1 MPTLKENK
9 LSPKEWGVD
18 IVWITVSAVLTAVT
32 VNLFFMHT
40 DLAPGGLTGLSIILS
55 ILTGIPLE
63 YMSLMVSVPL
73 LILGM
78 IFIGSKF
85 GIKTLYITLMIPLF
99 IKLVPKVNLMA
110 TLPFVAQLIISMIVG
125 GLLIGLSIGIALRHN
140 CATGG
145 TDLLAVLIKKVIH
158 VGEIPT
164 IVFICDGLIIIF
176 SGFIAKNILVSVFS
190 FLTLMIIIPTIKVS
204 SGQGLKKKTETAEKE
219 QVNSVK

>member
-1 MPTLKENK
+1 MPTQREKK
-9 LSPKEWGVD
+9 LSPKEWAID
-18 IVWITVSAVLTAVT
+18 IIWITISALLTAVT

-40 DLAPGGLTGLSIILS
+40 DLAPGGLTGLAIILS
-55 ILTGIPLE
+55 IITGIPLE
-63 YMSLMVSVPL
+63 YMSLIVSVPL
-73 LILGM
+73 LVLGM

-99 IKLVPKVNLMA
+99 IKIVPNVNLMA
-110 TLPFVAQLIISMIVG
+110 GLPFIIQLIIAMIVG

-145 TDLLAVLIKKVIH
+145 TDLLAVLIKKVIK

-176 SGFIAKNILVSVFS
+176 SGFIAKNILVSLFS
-190 FLTLMIIIPTIKVS
+190 FLTLMIIIPTIKIS
-204 SGQGLKKKTETAEKE
+204 SGQGLKKKPETLEKT
-219 QVNSVK
+219 